1 MFYNRMESRKKG
13 VGLVKTY
20 VAIDLKSFYAS
31 VECVERG
38 LDPMTTHLVVADPSR
53 TEKTICLAVSPALK
67 AHGISGRARLFEVV
81 QRVSEVNALRR
92 GSNRGRDF
100 TGVARD
106 SKDLEAHRDWKLDY
120 YVAPPRMGHYM
131 ECSSF
136 IYSIYLKFVAPED
149 LHVYSVDEVFIDATA
164 YLKLYGLDGV
174 GFARKLIREVY
185 ESTGI
190 TATAGV
196 GTNLYLCKIAMDI
209 LAKHCQPD
217 AYGARVAQLDET
229 SYRQQLWDHRPLT
242 DFWRLGP
249 GYAKK
254 LERRGIYTM
263 GDLARLSLDPGPFG
277 AESLYKLF
285 GVQAELLIDH
295 AWGYEPCTIAQIKAY
310 KPETRSVSSGQV
322 LQCPYD
328 WGKARLVVR
337 EMADALA
344 MDLVDKN
351 LMTQKLTLTLG
362 YDRESLTGQD
372 HGYTGPCVTD
382 RYGRQVPKSAHGTI
396 TLPQKCASQKLIVG
410 AFMELYDRIADPQL
424 LQRRLTLTAELH
436 EAQQVRQEQ
445 AAMEQLDLFTDP
457 VENKSRQ
464 EELEREE
471 ARLKAM
477 LEIKKKFGKN
487 AIFRGMNL
495 EEGATARQRNDQIGG
510 HKA

>member
-1 MFYNRMESRKKG
+1 
-13 VGLVKTY
+13 
-20 VAIDLKSFYAS
+20 
-31 VECVERG
+31 
-38 LDPMTTHLVVADPSR
+38 
-53 TEKTICLAVSPALK
+53 
-67 AHGISGRARLFEVV
+67 
-81 QRVSEVNALRR
+81 
-92 GSNRGRDF
+92 
-100 TGVARD
+100 
-106 SKDLEAHRDWKLDY
+106 
-120 YVAPPRMGHYM
+120 M

-185 ESTGI
+185 EATGI

-217 AYGARVAQLDET
+217 AYGARVAQLDEL

-263 GDLARLSLDPGPFG
+263 GDLARLSLDSGPFG

-362 YDRESLTGQD
+362 YDRESLSGPE

-382 RYGRQVPKSAHGTI
+382 RYGRQIPKSAHGTS

-410 AFMELYDRIADPQL
+410 GFMELYDRIADPQL

-436 EAQQVRQEQ
+436 EARQVRQER

-457 VENKSRQ
+457 VEKQTRQ